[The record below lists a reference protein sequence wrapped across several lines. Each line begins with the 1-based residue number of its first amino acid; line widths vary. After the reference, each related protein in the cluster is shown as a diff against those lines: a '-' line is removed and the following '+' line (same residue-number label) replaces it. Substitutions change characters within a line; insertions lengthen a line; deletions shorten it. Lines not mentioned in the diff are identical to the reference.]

1 MGYAPASPQID
12 VNEDRTKRERI
23 ARDCTVFCGVCG
35 GQQPS
40 QATCR
45 GFDSL
50 HPLQVLAFR
59 LPSKPC
65 SPAGVIFVERG
76 RSCSSRRLALA
87 GTRRSWR
94 GGACCG
100 ADLWHGELAE
110 EAEVNAREEA
120 VRENYRRSR

>member
-50 HPLQVLAFR
+50 HPLQLLAFR
-59 LPSKPC
+59 FPQNLDRP
-65 SPAGVIFVERG
+65 PALFLLSGEGV
-76 RSCSSRRLALA
+76 A
-87 GTRRSWR
+87 
-94 GGACCG
+94 
-100 ADLWHGELAE
+100 
-110 EAEVNAREEA
+110 
-120 VRENYRRSR
+120 

>member
-12 VNEDRTKRERI
+12 VNEDRTKRERN
-23 ARDCTVFCGVCG
+23 ARHATVFCEIDG
-35 GQQPS
+35 GSVAS

-76 RSCSSRRLALA
+76 RSCSMEVGGWLWVLDVIGAVVLAAALIYGMANWRRRPKSPS
-87 GTRRSWR
+87 G
-94 GGACCG
+94 
-100 ADLWHGELAE
+100 
-110 EAEVNAREEA
+110 
-120 VRENYRRSR
+120 